1 MLLALAP
8 SSLLAPCAPPLRRC
22 GGVRCAAAAGGSP
35 ADALRADQDLSL
47 IRRGERER
55 GLLQEGTAL
64 EMPRRAAKAAKAGG
78 ARGGSAGGFG
88 GAKAPKA
95 KAAGKS
101 KGKRAAVGGAARDAQ
116 ELADELRREG
126 VVRIDGGLTPATAD
140 ALAAYVDALR
150 ATSAAE
156 VAAGADASSRFADL
170 VLVESRC
177 DLLLPLEGVVVEAL
191 QELLGDARGTLGR
204 VIEATMG
211 EEGIFQEV
219 ATLVSDPG
227 SQQQP
232 LHPDTP
238 WQRTPPLF
246 ACFVAL
252 QDVDVEMGPTVF
264 LPRTHTREM
273 QDAFYGAG
281 ALNAADRQ
289 GVRSNAPVDEAFLK
303 SRPVKLGL
311 LKKGDCALYN
321 QCVLHC
327 GSANKSPD
335 RPRRQFYVSFRDPSC
350 GALDARPSIKPEY
363 KTTDHKAPRL
373 TLGSV
378 RAELRKLAAGER
390 ADRFE
395 ELVAAGEER

>member
-8 SSLLAPCAPPLRRC
+8 SSLLAPRAPPPRRC

-177 DLLLPLEGVVVEAL
+177 DEPL
-191 QELLGDARGTLGR
+191 
-204 VIEATMG
+204 
-211 EEGIFQEV
+211 
-219 ATLVSDPG
+219 S
-227 SQQQP
+227 
-232 LHPDTP
+232 
-238 WQRTPPLF
+238 
-246 ACFVAL
+246 
-252 QDVDVEMGPTVF
+252 
-264 LPRTHTREM
+264 
-273 QDAFYGAG
+273 
-281 ALNAADRQ
+281 
-289 GVRSNAPVDEAFLK
+289 K
-303 SRPVKLGL
+303 
-311 LKKGDCALYN
+311 
-321 QCVLHC
+321 
-327 GSANKSPD
+327 
-335 RPRRQFYVSFRDPSC
+335 
-350 GALDARPSIKPEY
+350 
-363 KTTDHKAPRL
+363 
-373 TLGSV
+373 SV
-378 RAELRKLAAGER
+378 RARKPASRSARFLASQAFSVHGGSRHAGYVGTPNGEPSTSSCT
-390 ADRFE
+390 AE
-395 ELVAAGEER
+395 EPRDST